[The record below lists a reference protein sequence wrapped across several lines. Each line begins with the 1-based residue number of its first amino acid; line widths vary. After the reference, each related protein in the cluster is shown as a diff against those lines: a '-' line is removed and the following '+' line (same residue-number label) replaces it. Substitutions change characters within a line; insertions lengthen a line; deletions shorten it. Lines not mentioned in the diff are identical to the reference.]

1 MVWVRLERSLM
12 LVTIGLISMGETLA
26 RKAVEKLAS
35 ITQSAAKLRVRRDA
49 PPAQASIG
57 VEVAVAGFR

>member
-1 MVWVRLERSLM
+1 M

-35 ITQSAAKLRVRRDA
+35 ITQSAAKLRVPRGFA
-49 PPAQASIG
+49 ACWASIG
-57 VEVAVAGFR
+57 VEIAVAGFRQTQQAYH